1 MNPKST
7 TSTLRKLAL
16 PVSMLGL
23 FALAMYVRLHFVI
36 IRGGLEQDQ
45 IDWAMRFHLGG
56 LTKIYLNMRDVILAG
71 QTEPSMWLYMP
82 GYPAFLGILDLRGFK
97 DLRAF
102 ALSSP
107 FWMPPRSV
115 LLPTSP
121 LT

>member
-1 MNPKST
+1 MNPKSA

-56 LTKIYLNMRDVILAG
+56 LTILAG

-82 GYPAFLGILDLRGFK
+82 GYPAFLGILDLIGFK

-115 LLPTSP
+115 LLPTLSV
-121 LT
+121 T